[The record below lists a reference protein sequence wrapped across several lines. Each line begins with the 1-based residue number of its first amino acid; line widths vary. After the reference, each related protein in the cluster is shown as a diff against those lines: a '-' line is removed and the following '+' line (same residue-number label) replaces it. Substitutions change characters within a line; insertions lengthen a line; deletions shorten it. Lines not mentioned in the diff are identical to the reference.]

1 MAESNVS
8 LLEQIACAERELRL
22 RCSTYPK
29 WVQQGRM
36 DDDVAQKEIS
46 RMREIVNTLRRVF
59 AETVQPKLF
68 DEQ

>member
-1 MAESNVS
+1 
-8 LLEQIACAERELRL
+8 
-22 RCSTYPK
+22 
-29 WVQQGRM
+29 M